1 MQLLSLY
8 CFDMKNSALVFVL
21 IPLVCIA
28 CNPQKAAPMSEARK
42 QQIIDSIV
50 RAREQEIREM
60 EEENLRDRMSIELK
74 VKADSLLALRH
85 SSVRSFVPKKD
96 TVRVDT
102 AFKAALP
109 DTPENN

>member
-1 MQLLSLY
+1 
-8 CFDMKNSALVFVL
+8 MKNSALAFVF

-50 RAREQEIREM
+50 RAREQEIREI

-85 SSVRSFVPKKD
+85 PAIRPVVPKKD

-102 AFKAALP
+102 ASQAALS
-109 DTPENN
+109 DTTGKQPN